1 MFNRMVFGMF
11 TPLLEKVLVGKS
23 FCLWCVK
30 WPLVKSYNQM
40 IALSFNFSFFPNKSH
55 LVEEFE
61 KVAIRCNWKF
71 EKIKSP
77 QCDKFGLVLNLSFV
91 QDFWKKMNN
100 RGGPHW
106 NPPFFHF
113 LELALKLQH
122 LQNANPP
129 FKTHP
134 IWVQF
139 SKSFSKKKPWQKM
152 AKSFANKD
160 QDWSFD
166 LQLLPTT
173 TIEQTQVTNNKLCKN
188 PNKATQQLIA
198 SNSCAKHN

>member
-1 MFNRMVFGMF
+1 MLALGVSFFRTIFRNIHFANLRPMFNRMAFGMF

-23 FCLWCVK
+23 FCLRCVE

-71 EKIKSP
+71 EKKKSP

-106 NPPFFHF
+106 TPFFSFSWICLETTTPSKCKPSLQNPPYLGSILKRVFQTKT
-113 LELALKLQH
+113 LA
-122 LQNANPP
+122 
-129 FKTHP
+129 
-134 IWVQF
+134 
-139 SKSFSKKKPWQKM
+139 
-152 AKSFANKD
+152 
-160 QDWSFD
+160 
-166 LQLLPTT
+166 
-173 TIEQTQVTNNKLCKN
+173 KN
-188 PNKATQQLIA
+188 GKII
-198 SNSCAKHN
+198 C